1 MPTPKVSRSFSS
13 VGHCRLMLMEEKRQS
28 KSREMLVFGSF
39 GTQLTAFLH
48 VFGLFWRDFW
58 LF

>member
-1 MPTPKVSRSFSS
+1 
-13 VGHCRLMLMEEKRQS
+13 MLMEEKRQS

-48 VFGLFWRDFW
+48 VLGYFDVISGFFN
-58 LF
+58 